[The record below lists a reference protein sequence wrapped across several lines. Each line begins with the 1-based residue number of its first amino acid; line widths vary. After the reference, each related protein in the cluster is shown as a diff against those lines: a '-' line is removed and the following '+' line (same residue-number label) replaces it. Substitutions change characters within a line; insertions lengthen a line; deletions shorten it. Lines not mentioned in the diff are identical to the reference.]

1 MGRNRWYFIIF
12 LKKFVGKNSTLEKKI
27 FFGDEVYGF
36 YGQFS
41 ICSISLVGVMRI
53 IISGD
58 VIIYYSLLL
67 LLLSHIKLRNLRWSP
82 LKKPQTRVSTPT
94 QNFKISSESYVC
106 SFSFFVVRSSHCNF
120 YFGIQ
125 IMRLWR
131 DTSKT

>member
-41 ICSISLVGVMRI
+41 IFSISLVGVMRI
-53 IISGD
+53 IISRD
-58 VIIYYSLLL
+58 VIIYYSLLLL
-67 LLLSHIKLRNLRWSP
+67 LLLSHIKLRNLGWP
-82 LKKPQTRVSTPT
+82 LLKKPQTRVSTLT
-94 QNFKISSESYVC
+94 QNFKVPWSPLFAAC
-106 SFSFFVVRSSHCNF
+106 NCNF
-120 YFGIQ
+120 YFIIQ
-125 IMRLWR
+125 TMRPRR